1 MIEIPVTTN
10 IIAQAWPNCILS
22 QEFLDWAQ
30 LHFTPGWFM
39 TDRISPKLVVKC
51 QDDCTAFQ
59 LAWGNQGE
67 IVRYRFESLLRPRPK
82 Q

>member
-1 MIEIPVTTN
+1 MIEIPVPMN
-10 IIAQAWPNCILS
+10 IIAQAWHDPRLS

-30 LHFTPGWFM
+30 LHFTQGWFM
-39 TDRISPKLVVKC
+39 TDRLSPKLVVKC

-67 IVRYRFESLLRPRPK
+67 IVRYRFESLPRPRPK